1 LVRAPFCFV
10 RRLPDVSGRPD
21 LHVYKQNS
29 DMNAP
34 RPPTLHEFAVLRV
47 LRADAEHLTR
57 MAARIAAT
65 YLPTIEL
72 PASWRLVLAQA
83 LDKQAGDAR
92 CAPLDELQAE
102 YGRLGAWLPAS
113 YHGDATDAR
122 FWLVGLDER
131 AAEYRP
137 TLET

>member
-1 LVRAPFCFV
+1 
-10 RRLPDVSGRPD
+10 
-21 LHVYKQNS
+21 
-29 DMNAP
+29 MNAP